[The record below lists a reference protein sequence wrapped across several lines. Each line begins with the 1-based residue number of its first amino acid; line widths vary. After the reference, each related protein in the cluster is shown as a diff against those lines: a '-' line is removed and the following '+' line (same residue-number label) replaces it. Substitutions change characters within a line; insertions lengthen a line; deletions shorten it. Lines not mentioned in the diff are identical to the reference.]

1 MHVFMT
7 TFLLLRNSYT
17 ECQSPYVEF
26 GLELGG
32 GYSITQGQWDRSPP
46 AGSRGRAPVGSLSGG
61 QSPPEAEDVL

>member
-32 GYSITQGQWDRSPP
+32 ATVLHRVCGIEVLQQGP
-46 AGSRGRAPVGSLSGG
+46 G
-61 QSPPEAEDVL
+61 AEPQ